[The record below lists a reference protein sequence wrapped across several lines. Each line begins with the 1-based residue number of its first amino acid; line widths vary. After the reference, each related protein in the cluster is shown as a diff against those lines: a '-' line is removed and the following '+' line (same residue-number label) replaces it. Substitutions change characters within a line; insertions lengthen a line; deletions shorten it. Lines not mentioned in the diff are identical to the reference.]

1 MNFEIDFII
10 SNYKWLYHNQ
20 IFMDYI
26 DYKIELSEIIDK
38 LSRLPNIKITPDIET
53 IKKHT
58 FNNYKN
64 IYGILHKLYDNSINK
79 NTYMPLLVGIY
90 LIDNID

>member
-1 MNFEIDFII
+1 
-10 SNYKWLYHNQ
+10 
-20 IFMDYI
+20 MDYI
-26 DYKIELSEIIDK
+26 GHKIELSEIIDK
-38 LSRLPNIKITPDIET
+38 LSRLPNINITPDIET
-53 IKKHT
+53 IKKHN

-64 IYGILHKLYDNSINK
+64 IYTILDKLYDNSNNK